1 MRAARRPGESAL
13 ASRSLNIVPA
23 GDLRLSTTT
32 YTDTTCLPLFEEM
45 GKLGALFP
53 SPIASPK
60 SDKSCPEAGKPVQS
74 ALSLSA
80 TKNPFLAGK
89 TVVLTVPDQTRPNG
103 KLAEREGFEPFS
115 RREAKSHVYA
125 DLIDG

>member
-1 MRAARRPGESAL
+1 MEFMRHS
-13 ASRSLNIVPA
+13 
-23 GDLRLSTTT
+23 DLRLSTTT

-45 GKLGALFP
+45 GKLGALLP

-74 ALSLSA
+74 ALSLLA

-103 KLAEREGFEPFS
+103 KLAEREGFEPPVLL
-115 RREAKSHVYA
+115 RVHVLSKHA
-125 DLIDG
+125 H